1 MSLLVDINVSALS
14 TLLRLAIGAECAER
28 VNVGGVSWQAVYAM
42 ARKQGVLA
50 VAFDGLSKIFEHDKE
65 FAKAFPMS
73 LKLQWI
79 NATCSI
85 EQRYENSKAVC
96 SELVDRWAE
105 QNIKTLCLKGL
116 AFSTYYPQP
125 NHRECGDFD
134 CYLYDDY
141 DKGNAI
147 AKQFGAKVDD
157 EWYKHSE
164 IIYRK
169 VMIENH
175 RFIVA
180 VRNGKKTK
188 KLHNLLDNIART
200 EERKPIFD
208 TRIEMPSAMFNALFM
223 NHHSLTHFLSEG
235 IRLRHILDWAL
246 FLAKEQDNLDWE
258 RFYALCEEFEMRAFV
273 DCSTAVAIKVF
284 NIEITNPKIV
294 VESPY
299 TERVL
304 DSILNDDDAVFS
316 QSVGK
321 WRTRLMLVRNLFASK
336 WKYEA
341 FANTGIIAKFVS
353 LAWGYFTHP
362 EED

>member
-1 MSLLVDINVSALS
+1 MKQNRSVETLS
-14 TLLRLAIGAECAER
+14 TLLRIAIGAECAER

-141 DKGNAI
+141 DRGNAI

-180 VRNGKKTK
+180 VRNGKKTR

>member
-1 MSLLVDINVSALS
+1 
-14 TLLRLAIGAECAER
+14 
-28 VNVGGVSWQAVYAM
+28 M

-141 DKGNAI
+141 DRGNAI

-180 VRNGKKTK
+180 VRNGKKTR

-284 NIEITNPKIV
+284 NIDITNPKIV

>member
-1 MSLLVDINVSALS
+1 MQLDNKLYH
-14 TLLRLAIGAECAER
+14 LLRISIGSEQANSFDTEA
-28 VNVGGVSWQAVYAM
+28 VSWHAVYAM

-141 DKGNAI
+141 DRGNAI

-180 VRNGKKTK
+180 VRNGKKTR

-246 FLAKEQDNLDWE
+246 FLAKEQDSLDWE